1 MLVNTP
7 PMGWNSWNTFG
18 TNITDELI
26 REIADKFIELGLDKA
41 GYQYVVIDDCW
52 SERDRD
58 SKTGKIVPD
67 KKKFPKGMKAVSD
80 YVHSK
85 GLKFGMY
92 SCAGVRT
99 CADYPGSYDH
109 EFLDAET
116 FAEYGVD
123 FLKYDFCWKPS
134 TANGPL
140 LYRRMGNALRACGR
154 DILFSACNWGSD
166 NVWTWIR
173 SAGAHMY
180 RSTGDIF
187 DNATSFSDIA
197 KSQMEKFC
205 YSAPQCFNDMDM
217 LTVGMYGKGNVGRE
231 EGEMSKEEKEIWF
244 RRYQNQFSL
253 WCLMGSPLMLGSDI
267 RKMDRDILE
276 LITNRDLIRINQ
288 DPECRP
294 AFVVRNWPVDCACV
308 MAKLLSDGT
317 IAVGMFNFTEDR
329 HGAQIMNEELGFSY
343 ASGYTLDYKDIFTGE
358 VITTDYQEKVY
369 EIIPPY
375 GCRMFIVTP
384 RKRGTA
390 AKTKKTV
397 KKTVKTAK
405 KK

>member
-18 TNITDELI
+18 ANITDELI
-26 REIADKFIELGLDKA
+26 REVADKFIELGLDKA
-41 GYQYVVIDDCW
+41 GYKYVVIDDCW

-58 SKTGKIVPD
+58 AETGKIVPD
-67 KKKFPKGMKAVSD
+67 KKKFPKGMKSVSD

-123 FLKYDFCWKPS
+123 FLKYDFCWKPA

-154 DILFSACNWGSD
+154 DILFSACNWGQD
-166 NVWTWIR
+166 DVWSWIR

-187 DNATSFSDIA
+187 DTETSFSEIA
-197 KSQMEKFC
+197 KSQMNKFC

-217 LTVGMYGKGNVGRE
+217 LTVGMYGKGNVGKA
-231 EGEMSKEEKEIWF
+231 EGKMTKAEKEIWF
-244 RRYQNQFSL
+244 RRYQNQFSI
-253 WCLMGSPLMLGSDI
+253 WCLMGSPLMLGCDI
-267 RKMDRDILE
+267 RKMDKDILD
-276 LITNRDLIRINQ
+276 LITNKDLIRINQ

-294 AFVVRNWPVDCACV
+294 AYVVRNWPPDCACS

-317 IAVGMFNFTEDR
+317 IAVGLFNFTGDR
-329 HGAQIMNEELGFSY
+329 HGCQLMNEELGFSF

-358 VITTDYQEKVY
+358 VISTEHQEKIY
-369 EIIPPY
+369 DILPPY

-390 AKTKKTV
+390 KAVKAKTKAKS
-397 KKTVKTAK
+397 KKA
-405 KK
+405 